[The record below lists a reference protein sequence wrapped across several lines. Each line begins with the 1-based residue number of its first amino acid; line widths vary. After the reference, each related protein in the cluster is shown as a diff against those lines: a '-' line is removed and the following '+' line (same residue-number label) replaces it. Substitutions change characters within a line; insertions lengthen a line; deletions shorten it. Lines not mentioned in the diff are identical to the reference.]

1 MALNRMLLFVGLACL
16 IAQLLFAGVTAKE
29 EAGVIN
35 LIVDMEESALAEGK
49 SPAEKENLEMNST
62 INLLNEV
69 DSRDLKATISVTGD
83 IAKERYPLYITMLGT
98 KENHELIMGGMSSGE
113 KLVSFED
120 QDARLRKTRRYVE
133 DDYVCGGKQFK
144 VAGYLPQPN
153 SFNQSSYKILDDLE
167 MLYLIDGTGLPES
180 QNRAM
185 PYLMDTFAFYVVP
198 VSEDKGF
205 LMRDASAKAAG
216 MNGTDWYNLLAS
228 KFDESASKGEAM
240 VVVFTNTI
248 SGSDEYLDAYK
259 KFVEYAADKG
269 ASFVTTSELVE
280 SAKNAQ

>member
-16 IAQLLFAGVTAKE
+16 VAQLLFAGVAAKE

-35 LIVDMEESALAEGK
+35 LIVDMEESALAEGE

-83 IAKERYPLYITMLGT
+83 IANERYPLYITMLGT

-167 MLYLIDGTGLPES
+167 ILYLIDDTGLPES

-185 PYLMDTFAFYVVP
+185 PYLMDGFDFYVVP

-228 KFDESASKGEAM
+228 KFDESAGKGETM

-259 KFVEYAADKG
+259 KFVEYATDKG
-269 ASFVTTSELVE
+269 ASFVTTRELVE
-280 SAKNAQ
+280 SAKNA